1 MLKTIL
7 ISTVMGLNI
16 TYPSM
21 DVCKQALAQV
31 QPHDAK
37 AICLPAGKSKQDEMF
52 ANFMGMVKQLQQM
65 EKQNKNKTNNRFNGI
80 QKAY

>member
-37 AICLPAGKSKQDEMF
+37 AICLPAGQNKQDQMF
-52 ANFMGMVKQLQQM
+52 SNFMGMVKQLQQM
-65 EKQNKNKTNNRFNGI
+65 EKQNKKQNNNYNGI
-80 QKAY
+80 TKAF

>member
-21 DVCKQALAQV
+21 DICKQALEQV

-37 AICLPAGKSKQDEMF
+37 AICLPAGQNKQEQMF
-52 ANFMGMVKQLQQM
+52 SNFMGMVKQLQQM
-65 EKQNKNKTNNRFNGI
+65 EKQNKKSNNSFNGI
-80 QKAY
+80 TKAF

>member
-1 MLKTIL
+1 MIKTIL

-31 QPHDAK
+31 KPHDEK
-37 AICLPAGKSKQDEMF
+37 AICLPAGENKQQQMF
-52 ANFMGMVKQLQQM
+52 NNFLGMVKKLQEM
-65 EKQNKNKTNNRFNGI
+65 EKAKQRNTSYNGI
-80 QKAY
+80 VKAY

>member
-7 ISTVMGLNI
+7 LSSVMGLNI

-37 AICLPAGKSKQDEMF
+37 AICLPAGENKQDAMF
-52 ANFMGMVKQLQQM
+52 NNFFEMVKKLKKM
-65 EKQNKNKTNNRFNGI
+65 EQEQKT
-80 QKAY
+80 KTTY

>member
-7 ISTVMGLNI
+7 LSSVMGLNI

-37 AICLPAGKSKQDEMF
+37 AICLPAGENKQQQMF
-52 ANFMGMVKQLQQM
+52 KNFMGIVKQLQQM
-65 EKQNKNKTNNRFNGI
+65 EKQNKTSNSFNGI

>member
-37 AICLPAGKSKQDEMF
+37 AICLPAGQNKQDQMF
-52 ANFMGMVKQLQQM
+52 GKFIDMVKQLQKM
-65 EKQNKNKTNNRFNGI
+65 EKQNQNKTNNSFNGI

>member
-1 MLKTIL
+1 MIKTIL

-37 AICLPAGKSKQDEMF
+37 AICLPAGESKQDQMF
-52 ANFMGMVKQLQQM
+52 SNFMGMVKQLQQM
-65 EKQNKNKTNNRFNGI
+65 EKQNKKSNNSFNGI
-80 QKAY
+80 TKAF

>member
-21 DVCKQALAQV
+21 DVCKEALAQV

-37 AICLPAGKSKQDEMF
+37 AICLPAGENKQDQMF
-52 ANFMGMVKQLQQM
+52 SKFMGMVKQLQQM
-65 EKQNKNKTNNRFNGI
+65 EKQNKQKNNSYNGI

>member
-21 DVCKQALAQV
+21 DVCKQALDQV
-31 QPHDAK
+31 QPHDPK
-37 AICLPAGKSKQDEMF
+37 AICLPAGENKQ
-52 ANFMGMVKQLQQM
+52 QQM
-65 EKQNKNKTNNRFNGI
+65 FNNFFSMVEKLKKMEQQKQQKGFI

>member
-7 ISTVMGLNI
+7 ISSVMGLNI

-21 DVCKQALAQV
+21 DISKQALAQV

-37 AICLPAGKSKQDEMF
+37 AICLPAGENKQDAMF
-52 ANFMGMVKQLQQM
+52 NSFFKMVKKLEAMKKEQQ
-65 EKQNKNKTNNRFNGI
+65 
-80 QKAY
+80 